1 MSKMQERTKK
11 IHNSLS
17 WEIIFLRSFLTVKV
31 NWIHHN
37 RSRKS
42 NWNHIQYPNLEVTT
56 VYNVFTLHTH
66 TLKSIENHIF
76 IYTKTQYGTYV
87 FWSLLNCKSSDS
99 NLDPFLVGSVP
110 RMQKIQEL
118 TEALFGWQS
127 SYRYIEIYLPKQINS
142 VHIPFLHLFLT

>member
-1 MSKMQERTKK
+1 MLNSSYWCLPSYSPNKPVIMSFHCLQTLV
-11 IHNSLS
+11 SFYF
-17 WEIIFLRSFLTVKV
+17 IFYLFFLF
-31 NWIHHN
+31 
-37 RSRKS
+37 
-42 NWNHIQYPNLEVTT
+42 LEVTT

-110 RMQKIQEL
+110 HMQKIQEL